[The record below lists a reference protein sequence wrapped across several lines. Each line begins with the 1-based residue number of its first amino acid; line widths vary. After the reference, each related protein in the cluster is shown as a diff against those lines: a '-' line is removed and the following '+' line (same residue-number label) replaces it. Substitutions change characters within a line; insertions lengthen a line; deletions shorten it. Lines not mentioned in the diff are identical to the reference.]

1 MANYPFKIN
10 VVTKTGGQF
19 THYTA
24 SFATDADIAVSASV
38 MVDRG

>member
-24 SFATDADIAVSASV
+24 SLVTDADVV
-38 MVDRG
+38 E